1 MAAAVLV
8 AEVLEAVVILEWVVV
23 VEEAMFAVI
32 LILALL
38 LVAVEF
44 VATEVDVVLVVATNG
59 GWGADLTARSSRSCR
74 RADKKQIPI
83 IRQCQTR
90 LNRTQTQNTK

>member
-1 MAAAVLV
+1 MATALLV
-8 AEVLEAVVILEWVVV
+8 AEVLEAVVRLELVVV
-23 VEEAMFAVI
+23 EEEAMFAVI

-74 RADKKQIPI
+74 RADKKQYL
-83 IRQCQTR
+83 RHGQTR
-90 LNRTQTQNTK
+90 LNRTRTQNTK